1 MLPKKKKLK
10 VPKNKFE
17 NTLDKQLYL
26 SGVDYVYES
35 EKLPYTLYY
44 NYIPDFVISLP
55 SGDKRYI
62 EAKGY
67 FRPEHKAK
75 MAAVKKQH
83 PDLDIRIVFY
93 SRSKTNIRWA
103 EKYGFPY
110 AIGKIPEEWL
120 T

>member
-1 MLPKKKKLK
+1 
-10 VPKNKFE
+10 
-17 NTLDKQLYL
+17 
-26 SGVDYVYES
+26 
-35 EKLPYTLYY
+35 
-44 NYIPDFVISLP
+44 
-55 SGDKRYI
+55 
-62 EAKGY
+62 
-67 FRPEHKAK
+67 

-83 PDLDIRIVFY
+83 PDLDIRMVFY